1 MKYALSADIQKYTQY
16 INKRNIFICNF
27 WVKCKFFFLMILLVL
42 FCLLMKII
50 TAVFCRNLEVMHIAG
65 RKKASRKLL
74 RIKVTPDLHL
84 TYSKNGGNLGLVL
97 KMKNI
102 ACISILLIKHV
113 KYNYL
118 YYLNLFYTVL

>member
-1 MKYALSADIQKYTQY
+1 
-16 INKRNIFICNF
+16 
-27 WVKCKFFFLMILLVL
+27 
-42 FCLLMKII
+42 MKII